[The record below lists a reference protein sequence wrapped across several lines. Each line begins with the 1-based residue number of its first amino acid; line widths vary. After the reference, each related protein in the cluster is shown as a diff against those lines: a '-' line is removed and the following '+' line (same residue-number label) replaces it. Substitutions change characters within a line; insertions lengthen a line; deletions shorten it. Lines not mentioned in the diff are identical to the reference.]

1 MYKYEEMDFNEILAD
16 PEIDPENAEV
26 MYAIAQCYRHGKGVE
41 ADAQKY
47 AEMLQNAADAGSE
60 MAKEEMAS
68 LEGEP
73 EKQAEEG
80 EPEVEKDL
88 TKLPMD
94 ELMDLVHED
103 DIRACCE
110 VYRRYGKEESRYLMH
125 AAELIDQGN
134 HSLSKEECQK
144 VLETLAEHYL
154 NDKKDIE
161 RAVEAYGKAAELG
174 SAAACW
180 KLAELCGNEQQ
191 ELYYTKKASEIG
203 TEHDT
208 YRYSELLRK
217 QGRRAEADA
226 CLAKLLKKPDLD
238 EALKVR
244 IKIQNHT
251 DADSEE
257 IAQLAWRHM
266 EEPLCKEF
274 LEDYYGT
281 DPARL
286 SEDQLPTEEQAY
298 KLADMHRG
306 ARWDGNPWY
315 AWMQWAAERG
325 NEKAIAEVQEEAEIR
340 EREREE
346 QERRAEQ
353 LRIEQERRAEQLR
366 IEQERRREQARMESM
381 KAMGVSEEMVEPE
394 PVKQP
399 SYVPN
404 LQKKQFPTKL
414 VVGLVLIG
422 MIIYGLSHML
432 VANMAKKVL
441 SESEKSAQQEQVTE
455 VEADEAEE
463 DSTFTL
469 FPKTSSLPQVDPF
482 EELQVNTYGAD
493 PYITLDVAY
502 MGNDPMLLNATYTV
516 SQQKN
521 LRNGDSVVISVEVDK
536 SLQKEYREELATTT
550 TRYTVDT
557 GEYWTMGDADPS
569 NEVMKQFEDLA
580 ARQAKDYLAGANY
593 TCTSGYLDNYFHGKV
608 VKADV
613 EPEVVSVYECE
624 NSEVSNYKK
633 DGDWVNYYGSET
645 GRIAFVVKCPGTY
658 NDYWNYCPTQELS
671 DVYVVVPVTGRYTD
685 DDEIAE
691 FEFKSMLLSY
701 ETQEDAEFALRK
713 QYPISHKVDLPE

>member
-60 MAKEEMAS
+60 MAKEEMVS

-298 KLADMHRG
+298 KLADLHRG
-306 ARWDGNPWY
+306 VRWNGNPWY

-325 NEKAIAEVQEEAEIR
+325 NEKAIAEVQAEDEIR
-340 EREREE
+340 AREREE

-353 LRIEQERRAEQLR
+353 SRIEQEQRRAKER
-366 IEQERRREQARMESM
+366 EQERVESL
-381 KAMGVSEEMVEPE
+381 KAMEVPEEMVEPE
-394 PVKQP
+394 PAKQP
-399 SYVPN
+399 SYIPK
-404 LQKKQFPTKL
+404 QPEKKKQFPTKL

-432 VANMAKKVL
+432 IANMAKKVL
-441 SESEKSAQQEQVTE
+441 SEAEKSAQQEQVTE
-455 VEADEAEE
+455 VESDEAEE
-463 DSTFTL
+463 DNTFTL
-469 FPKTSSLPQVDPF
+469 LPKTSSLPQADPF
-482 EELQVNTYGAD
+482 EELKVNTYGAD

-536 SLQKEYREELATTT
+536 SLQKEYQEELVTTT

-557 GEYWTMGDADPS
+557 GEYWTMGDVDPS
-569 NEVMKQFEDLA
+569 NEVMKQFEDLS
-580 ARQAKDYLAGANY
+580 ARQAKDYLA
-593 TCTSGYLDNYFHGKV
+593 SGMYDCSGFLSDYFGSMRV
-608 VKADV
+608 TADIQ
-613 EPEVVSVYECE
+613 PEVVSVYECE
-624 NSEVSNYKK
+624 SSGVVNYKK
-633 DGDWVNYYGSET
+633 DWDWADYDGNDT
-645 GRIAFVVKCPGTY
+645 GVISFVVKCPGTY
-658 NDYWNYCPTQELS
+658 GAYNRQTQTLS
-671 DVYVVVPVTGRYTD
+671 DVYAVVPVYGRYTD
-685 DDEIAE
+685 SGEIAE
-691 FEFKSMLLSY
+691 FYFNKMLLSY
-701 ETQEDAEFALRK
+701 ETKEDAEFALRK

>member
-1 MYKYEEMDFNEILAD
+1 MYKYEEKDFNEILAD

-26 MYAIAQCYRHGKGVE
+26 MYAIAQCYRQGKGVE

-47 AEMLQNAADAGSE
+47 VEMLQNAADAGSE
-60 MAKEEMAS
+60 MAKEELAS

-73 EKQAEEG
+73 EGQAEEG
-80 EPEVEKDL
+80 EPEVQKDF

-94 ELMDLVHED
+94 ELMDLVDED
-103 DIRACCE
+103 DIKACCE

-144 VLETLAEHYL
+144 VLETLAAYYL
-154 NDKKDIE
+154 NSERDI
-161 RAVEAYGKAAELG
+161 AKGMEAYGKAAELG

-180 KLAELCGNEQQ
+180 KLAELCTDEQQ
-191 ELYYTKKASEIG
+191 KMFYAKKASEVGNDYDI
-203 TEHDT
+203 
-208 YRYSELLRK
+208 YRYAEILWK
-217 QGRRAEADA
+217 GGRRAEADA
-226 CLAKLLKKPDLD
+226 CLAKLLKKADLD
-238 EALKVR
+238 EMLKVQ
-244 IKIQNHT
+244 IKMHHHT
-251 DADSEE
+251 EDEE
-257 IAQLAWRHM
+257 KEVAQLAWSHV

-274 LEDYYGT
+274 LEDYYST
-281 DPARL
+281 DPAKL

-298 KLADMHRG
+298 KLADLHRG
-306 ARWDGNPWY
+306 VRWNGNPWY

-325 NEKAIAEVQEEAEIR
+325 NEKAIAEVQAEDEIRAR
-340 EREREE
+340 ERE
-346 QERRAEQ
+346 
-353 LRIEQERRAEQLR
+353 EQERRAEQLR

-381 KAMGVSEEMVEPE
+381 KAMGVSGEMVEPE
-394 PVKQP
+394 PAKQP
-399 SYVPN
+399 SYVPK
-404 LQKKQFPTKL
+404 QPEKKKQFPTKL

-441 SESEKSAQQEQVTE
+441 SEAEKSAQQEQVTE
-455 VEADEAEE
+455 VESDEAEE
-463 DSTFTL
+463 DNTFTL
-469 FPKTSSLPQVDPF
+469 LPKTSSLPQVDPF
-482 EELQVNTYGAD
+482 EELKVNTYGAD

-521 LRNGDSVVISVEVDK
+521 LRNGDSVVISVEVDD
-536 SLQKEYREELATTT
+536 SLIKEYQEELTTTT

-557 GEYWTMGDADPS
+557 GEYWTMGDVDPS

-580 ARQAKDYLAGANY
+580 ARQAKDYLAGSNY
-593 TCTSGYLDNYFHGKV
+593 YCNSGYLDNYFHDKV

-624 NSEVSNYKK
+624 NSEVSDYKK

-658 NDYWNYCPTQELS
+658 NDYWKNNPTQELS

>member
-26 MYAIAQCYRHGKGVE
+26 MYAIAQCYRQGKGVE

-47 AEMLQNAADAGSE
+47 VEMLQNAADAGSE
-60 MAKEEMAS
+60 MAKEELAS

-73 EKQAEEG
+73 EGQAEEG
-80 EPEVEKDL
+80 EPEVQKDF

-94 ELMDLVHED
+94 ELMDLVDED
-103 DIRACCE
+103 DIKACCE

-144 VLETLAEHYL
+144 VLETLAAYYL
-154 NDKKDIE
+154 NSERDI
-161 RAVEAYGKAAELG
+161 AKGMEAYGKAAELG

-180 KLAELCGNEQQ
+180 KLAELCTDEQQ
-191 ELYYTKKASEIG
+191 KMFYAKKASEVGNDYDI
-203 TEHDT
+203 
-208 YRYSELLRK
+208 YRYAEILWK
-217 QGRRAEADA
+217 GGRRAEADA
-226 CLAKLLKKPDLD
+226 CLAKLLKKADLD
-238 EALKVR
+238 EMLKVQ
-244 IKIQNHT
+244 IKMHHHT
-251 DADSEE
+251 EDEE
-257 IAQLAWRHM
+257 KEVAQLAWSHV

-274 LEDYYGT
+274 LEDYYST
-281 DPARL
+281 DPAKL

-298 KLADMHRG
+298 KLADLHRG
-306 ARWDGNPWY
+306 VRWNGNPWY

-325 NEKAIAEVQEEAEIR
+325 NEKAIAEVQAEDEIRAR
-340 EREREE
+340 ERE
-346 QERRAEQ
+346 
-353 LRIEQERRAEQLR
+353 EQERRAEQLR

-381 KAMGVSEEMVEPE
+381 KAMGVSGEMVEPE
-394 PVKQP
+394 PAKQP
-399 SYVPN
+399 SYVPK
-404 LQKKQFPTKL
+404 QPEKKKQFPTKL

-441 SESEKSAQQEQVTE
+441 SEAEKSAQQEQVTE
-455 VEADEAEE
+455 VESDEAEE
-463 DSTFTL
+463 DNTFTL
-469 FPKTSSLPQVDPF
+469 LPKTSSLPQVDPF
-482 EELQVNTYGAD
+482 EELKVNTYGAD

-521 LRNGDSVVISVEVDK
+521 LRNGDSVVISVEVDD
-536 SLQKEYREELATTT
+536 SLIKEYQEELTTTT

-557 GEYWTMGDADPS
+557 GEYWTMGDVDPS

-580 ARQAKDYLAGANY
+580 ARQAKDYLAGSNY
-593 TCTSGYLDNYFHGKV
+593 YCNSGYLDNYFHDKV

-624 NSEVSNYKK
+624 NSEVSDYKK

-645 GRIAFVVKCPGTY
+645 GRIAFVVKCREHIMIIGRIIQHR
-658 NDYWNYCPTQELS
+658 NYQMYMWLS
-671 DVYVVVPVTGRYTD
+671 
-685 DDEIAE
+685 
-691 FEFKSMLLSY
+691 L
-701 ETQEDAEFALRK
+701 
-713 QYPISHKVDLPE
+713 